1 MPTKRDKF
9 RNEQRKGFTRNFS
22 RYTIDRYI
30 IIDNDLMNDTEK
42 DIFIKEVNERLWF
55 AIQETNMLLE
65 DRLLPFVV
73 VRRVDVVDNK
83 LRIIVND
90 FDSQRN
96 LLNYDETENLDLTT
110 VSHIINFKP
119 LSPQR
124 RIVISDHFIPG
135 NAKMLIDEHEQV
147 SAAVDIFLDIAMF
160 NSISFLKNLS
170 IEAKQQFNEI
180 KYSFFERRKLRSFY
194 TVDKKCPPHYFSFA
208 FYAREDSTHI
218 DYYRYVWI
226 WKEFISQFFKN
237 EHIENVL
244 PEVALRDFYVD
255 KGNIDKCY
263 FDRRFWESQDKGAKL
278 FLRTNRGPNT
288 NERKQIISDYF
299 GIESFSVGAIKLVPL
314 HEYYMPFIN
323 TQMRELYISAFKII
337 V

>member
-1 MPTKRDKF
+1 MPTRRDKF
-9 RNEQRKGFTRNFS
+9 RNEQRPAFTRNFS
-22 RYTIDRYI
+22 RYTIDRYM
-30 IIDNDLMNDTEK
+30 IIDNDLMNDAEK
-42 DIFIKEVNERLWF
+42 DTFIREVNERLWY

-73 VRRVDVVDNK
+73 VRRVDFVDNR

-90 FDSQRN
+90 YDAQRK
-96 LLNYDETENLDLTT
+96 LTNYVEAETLDLDT

-124 RIVISDHFIPG
+124 RIVVSDHFIPG

-170 IEAKQQFNEI
+170 IEAKKQFSEA
-180 KYSFFERRKLRSFY
+180 KFSFYEKRKLKSFY
-194 TVDKKCPPHYFSFA
+194 TVDKQCPPNYFSFA
-208 FYAREDSTHI
+208 FYARENSTHI
-218 DYYRYVWI
+218 DFYRYVWI
-226 WKEFISQFFKN
+226 WKEFISQYFKSGR
-237 EHIENVL
+237 IENL
-244 PEVALRDFYVD
+244 PPEVALRDFYVD
-255 KGNIDKCY
+255 RGNLDKCY
-263 FDRRFWESQDKGAKL
+263 FERKFWESQSKGAKL
-278 FLRTNRGPNT
+278 LLRTNRGPNT
-288 NERKQIISDYF
+288 NERREIISDYF
-299 GIESFSVGAIKLVPL
+299 GIESFFVGAIKLVPL
-314 HEYYMPFIN
+314 YEYYMPFIN